1 MKKARGRV
9 SVKHPKYLGAFLST
23 RFAAFSCR
31 RGSGLR
37 FTPNLQS
44 HRSAVRVCGALGS
57 RLAVGNGPCLT
68 GDRFVEADLCL
79 FPTLYSDDPVY
90 YLRKQLN
97 CSDVLDYMTRS
108 EERRVGKECVPTCRS
123 QLWPYH

>member
-44 HRSAVRVCGALGS
+44 PRSAVRVCGALGS
-57 RLAVGNGPCLT
+57 RLAVGNGPGLT
-68 GDRFVEADLCL
+68 GERFVEAALCM
-79 FPTLYSDDPVY
+79 FPTHYHDDTVN
-90 YLRKQLN
+90 YLRQKLN
-97 CSDVLDYMTRS
+97 CAADPASTTKNHQFAPID
-108 EERRVGKECVPTCRS
+108 
-123 QLWPYH
+123 

>member
-68 GDRFVEADLCL
+68 GDRFV
-79 FPTLYSDDPVY
+79 
-90 YLRKQLN
+90 
-97 CSDVLDYMTRS
+97 RS
-108 EERRVGKECVPTCRS
+108 EEHTSELQSLMRISYAVFCLKKKKQNRLVGVNIE
-123 QLWPYH
+123 

>member
-44 HRSAVRVCGALGS
+44 HRSAVRVCGTLGS

-90 YLRKQLN
+90 
-97 CSDVLDYMTRS
+97 RS
-108 EERRVGKECVPTCRS
+108 EEHTSELQSLMRISYAVFCLKK
-123 QLWPYH
+123 QK

>member
-37 FTPNLQS
+37 FTTNLQS

-57 RLAVGNGPCLT
+57 RLAVGNGPFLT
-68 GDRFVEADLCL
+68 GDRYGKADLFL
-79 FPTLYSDDPVY
+79 FP
-90 YLRKQLN
+90 
-97 CSDVLDYMTRS
+97 RS
-108 EERRVGKECVPTCRS
+108 EGHTSEPQS
-123 QLWPYH
+123 QMPISEAGLCL